1 MIAIKIADIVNF
13 ETNFAMM
20 KRKLGAPRKQAVR
33 YPRLY
38 SITVFTNK
46 WREVRDFYT
55 RLLGG
60 GIISERKHRYFDLL
74 IGGMPISFR
83 ACEDGEVES
92 HFHLYL
98 ALRDREALLEKLR
111 EAGVIVRLDGPYA
124 SFLDPDGRTI
134 KLSEEIAVL
143 V

>member
-1 MIAIKIADIVNF
+1 MPV
-13 ETNFAMM
+13 
-20 KRKLGAPRKQAVR
+20 KRKLGSPRKQTAR
-33 YPRLY
+33 HPRLY
-38 SITVFTNK
+38 SITVFTNQ

-60 GIISERKHRYFDLL
+60 GIISERKYRYFDLL

-98 ALRDREALLEKLR
+98 ALRDRAALLEKLK

-143 V
+143 A

>member
-1 MIAIKIADIVNF
+1 MAL
-13 ETNFAMM
+13 
-20 KRKLGAPRKQAVR
+20 KRKLGSPRKQTMR

-60 GIISERKHRYFDLL
+60 GITSERKHRYFDLL

-83 ACEDGEVES
+83 AC
-92 HFHLYL
+92 
-98 ALRDREALLEKLR
+98 
-111 EAGVIVRLDGPYA
+111 
-124 SFLDPDGRTI
+124 
-134 KLSEEIAVL
+134 
-143 V
+143 

>member
-1 MIAIKIADIVNF
+1 M
-13 ETNFAMM
+13 TL
-20 KRKLGAPRKQAVR
+20 KRKLGTPRKLTVR

-60 GIISERKHRYFDLL
+60 GIISERRHRYFDLL

-98 ALRDREALLEKLR
+98 ALRDREALLGKLR

-134 KLSEEIAVL
+134 KLSEDIAVL
-143 V
+143 A